1 MLSKSSCP
9 RLDPPL
15 VKVVNRQSHN
25 TLKVV
30 LPRPTCH
37 RTARCLMKIKD
48 FSVGTFLT
56 WLPSLLLF
64 QHIDQSLLET
74 LYRHR
79 STLETIFRI
88 VDTDNSGKK
97 NMCISLPRQMT
108 WKLRTYEHTLTVPGL
123 FCNLLVYYFLVAKQV
138 RKKRFRHRC
147 PGNQNVLGFFA
158 VKCVRALW
166 SVCCVQIET
175 PSASLSLTVVR

>member
-1 MLSKSSCP
+1 
-9 RLDPPL
+9 
-15 VKVVNRQSHN
+15 
-25 TLKVV
+25 
-30 LPRPTCH
+30 
-37 RTARCLMKIKD
+37 MKIKD

-97 NMCISLPRQMT
+97 
-108 WKLRTYEHTLTVPGL
+108 KYAFH
-123 FCNLLVYYFLVAKQV
+123 Y
-138 RKKRFRHRC
+138 
-147 PGNQNVLGFFA
+147 
-158 VKCVRALW
+158 
-166 SVCCVQIET
+166 
-175 PSASLSLTVVR
+175 